1 MFLKVKIEDKT
12 LLINLGSDL
21 SKAENLVQMFE
32 NNAVVVKE
40 NYSSVCKVEVSST
53 IELGSEIKFEKS
65 GYSGEETNLVIS
77 SESTVIGAVNADANL
92 FIDVNAIN
100 KKHLEQVAKLKKDIE
115 NLNATIMHLNSKVEE
130 LESTD
135 D

>member
-21 SKAENLVQMFE
+21 SKAESLVQMFE
-32 NNAVVVKE
+32 KNAVVVKE
-40 NYSSVCKVEVSST
+40 GYSDVRTIELKST

-65 GYSGEETNLVIS
+65 GYQGEETNLVVS
-77 SESTVIGAVNADANL
+77 SESNVVGAVNADANL
-92 FIDVNAIN
+92 FVDINAIN
-100 KKHLEQVAKLKKDIE
+100 KKHLEQVAKLRKDIE
-115 NLNATIMHLNSKVEE
+115 KLNATITIQNAKIEE

>member
-100 KKHLEQVAKLKKDIE
+100 KKHLEQVAKLKRDIE